1 MARHAGDSGNW
12 NQNAAAPKRMS
23 IRERV
28 NTQLGVTSPE
38 VVAEMKREETFLDS
52 VRGKPPERRFTDRR
66 PPPGRT
72 RLIP

>member
-1 MARHAGDSGNW
+1 MAKHAGDSGKW
-12 NQNAAAPKRMS
+12 NQNAADPVRMS
-23 IRERV
+23 IRDRV

-38 VVAEMKREETFLDS
+38 VIAAMRREEAFLRS
-52 VRGKPPERRFTDRR
+52 VRGKPSTTRFTDRR